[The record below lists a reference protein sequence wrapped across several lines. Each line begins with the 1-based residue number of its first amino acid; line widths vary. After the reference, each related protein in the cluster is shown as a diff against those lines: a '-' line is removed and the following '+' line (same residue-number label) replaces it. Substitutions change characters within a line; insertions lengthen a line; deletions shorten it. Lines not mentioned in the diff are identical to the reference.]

1 MNEMLGTLMI
11 IGMVIIATLSTHHSK
26 IRRQQRNNK
35 ESLNNWSNKSK
46 KRR

>member
-1 MNEMLGTLMI
+1 MNEVLGTLMV
-11 IGMVIIATLSTHHSK
+11 IGMVIVATLATHHSK

-46 KRR
+46 RRR